1 MSSAKTTTDHD
12 VIRKW
17 AEQRGGR
24 PAAVAATHKDDQGG
38 LLRIDFGEK
47 EDSLDEISWDEFF
60 KTFDQR
66 QLAFLYQEEAGNGR
80 KSRFFKFVRRNGDE
94 K

>member
-1 MSSAKTTTDHD
+1 MSAAKTTTDHD
-12 VIRKW
+12 VIRQW

-47 EDSLDEISWDEFF
+47 EDTLDEISWSEFF
-60 KTFDQR
+60 RTFDER
-66 QLAFLYQEEAGNGR
+66 QLAFLYQDETGKGG
-80 KSRFFKFVRRNGDE
+80 KSRFFKFVRRDE
-94 K
+94 VEK